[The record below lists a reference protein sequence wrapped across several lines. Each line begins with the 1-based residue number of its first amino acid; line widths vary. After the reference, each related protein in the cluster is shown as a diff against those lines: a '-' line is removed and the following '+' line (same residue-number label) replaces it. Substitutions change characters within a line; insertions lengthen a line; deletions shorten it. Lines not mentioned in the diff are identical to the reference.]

1 LPPVVWLAGN
11 NLVTEGGDTIDVLVP
26 SLSGVLLLVT
36 PRPGDVTVST
46 LSGVLL
52 LDATVVVV
60 VVVVLVGPRGA
71 SGAAEDATAGLDRVV
86 VPINA
91 GGPPSAAIA
100 LVATVTAGDA

>member
-1 LPPVVWLAGN
+1 
-11 NLVTEGGDTIDVLVP
+11 
-26 SLSGVLLLVT
+26 
-36 PRPGDVTVST
+36 
-46 LSGVLL
+46 
-52 LDATVVVV
+52 VVVV
-60 VVVVLVGPRGA
+60 VVVVVVGPRGA